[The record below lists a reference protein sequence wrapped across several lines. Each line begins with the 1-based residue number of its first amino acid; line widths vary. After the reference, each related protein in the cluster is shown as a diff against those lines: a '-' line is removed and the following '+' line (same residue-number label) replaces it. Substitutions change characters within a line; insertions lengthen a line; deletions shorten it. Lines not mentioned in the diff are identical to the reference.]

1 MLKIKGIRVWLNRI
15 LYVKYVTKL
24 NFDIRV

>member
-24 NFDIRV
+24 NFDIRA